1 MIFKET
7 KHIIFE
13 NINNRVVD
21 LITMIFFIH
30 RMRITYILF
39 LDKRKSSLTQFIA

>member
-21 LITMIFFIH
+21 LITMIFLFIGWE
-30 RMRITYILF
+30 
-39 LDKRKSSLTQFIA
+39 